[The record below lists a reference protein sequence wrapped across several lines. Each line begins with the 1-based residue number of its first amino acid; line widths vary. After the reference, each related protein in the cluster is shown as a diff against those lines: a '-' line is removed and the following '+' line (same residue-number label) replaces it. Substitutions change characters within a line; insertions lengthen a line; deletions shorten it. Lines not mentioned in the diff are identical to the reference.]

1 MFIRLQKT
9 PADKIERYWIVDEI
23 KKAIE
28 REAMNHGVMGDE
40 VVAVTVGLDEDQFDA
55 FESYSL
61 ADEFNPLHFWVETEG
76 YQEDTESYII
86 SFQWSETGFIDC
98 NDEKVQRIVL
108 KELKYSTLEINR
120 LISTDEFILYEAWD
134 YAKGEENDEEIFEQI
149 LADKFHPGGGV
160 DSVNVDGVWFVI
172 ERML

>member
-28 REAMNHGVMGDE
+28 REAMNRCVMGDE
-40 VVAVTVGLDEDQFDA
+40 IASVSIGLDEDQFDV

-76 YQEDTESYII
+76 YQENTNSYDVC
-86 SFQWSETGFIDC
+86 FQWSETGFIDC
-98 NDEKVQRIVL
+98 KDENVQRIVL
-108 KELKYSTLEINR
+108 KELKYSTPEINR
-120 LISTDEFILYEAWD
+120 LIRTKEFILYEALE
-134 YAKGEENDEEIFEQI
+134 YAKGKENDEEIFEQI

>member
-9 PADKIERYWIVDEI
+9 PAGKIERYWIVDEI

-28 REAMNHGVMGDE
+28 REAMKRGIMGGE
-40 VVAVTVGLDEDQFDA
+40 VVAVTVGLDEDQFDT

-61 ADEFNPLHFWVETEG
+61 SDEFNPLHFWVETEG

-86 SFQWSETGFIDC
+86 SFQWSETGFINC
-98 NDEKVQRIVL
+98 NEENVQKIVL
-108 KELKYSTLEINR
+108 RELRYNASE
-120 LISTDEFILYEAWD
+120 TDRIIKNKEFILYEAWD
-134 YAKGEENDEEIFEQI
+134 YAKGKENDEEIFEQI

-160 DSVNVDGVWFVI
+160 DSVNADGVWFVI

>member
-9 PADKIERYWIVDEI
+9 PADEIERYWIVDGI

-28 REAMNHGVMGDE
+28 REAMKRGIMGDE
-40 VVAVTVGLDEDQFDA
+40 VVAITVGLDEDQFDT

-61 ADEFNPLHFWVETEG
+61 SDEFNPLHFWVETEG
-76 YQEDTESYII
+76 YQKDAESYII
-86 SFQWSETGFIDC
+86 AFQWSETGFIDC
-98 NDEKVQRIVL
+98 NDEETQRIVL
-108 KELKYSTLEINR
+108 KELKYSTPEINR

-134 YAKGEENDEEIFEQI
+134 YAKENDEEIFEQI

-160 DSVNVDGVWFVI
+160 DSVKVDGAWFVI